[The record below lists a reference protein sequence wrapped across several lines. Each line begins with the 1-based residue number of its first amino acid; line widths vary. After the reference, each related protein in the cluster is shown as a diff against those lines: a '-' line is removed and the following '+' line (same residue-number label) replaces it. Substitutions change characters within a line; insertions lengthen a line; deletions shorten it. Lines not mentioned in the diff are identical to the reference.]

1 MLALWLSSCGESAVE
16 RGEVQGTSVQ
26 EVQTN
31 GFHKGRE
38 KYTNIFQYGKKLP
51 KGEMTAKNNIVNW
64 KWHLLLLI
72 TGHPREPN

>member
-1 MLALWLSSCGESAVE
+1 ME

-64 KWHLLLLI
+64 K
-72 TGHPREPN
+72 